1 MNAPATS
8 PATMVDV
15 ALVGYGPTGVALAN
29 MLGLYGLSVAIF
41 EREAEPAH
49 LPRAVHF
56 DGEVMRIFQSM
67 GLADALTPHVHIS
80 KGIKYFNTAGQLLLE
95 RKPAHEIGVH
105 GWANNFLFHQPDLEH
120 VLRQGVAR
128 FPAIRTSLCQDV
140 VEVIDAGDHVELRT
154 RDTTSGVE
162 ATHHARWV
170 VGCDG
175 GRSMV
180 RQAIGPHFEDFGLHQ
195 LWLVVDVLLSREIDL
210 PDATVQICDPARP
223 ITCVRGTGR
232 RRRWEIM
239 VMPGD
244 DPQTIDRP
252 DTVWQLLSPWLTPQ
266 DGELVRRALY
276 TFHSLI
282 AEKWRKNRLLIAGD
296 SAHQTPPF
304 LGQGLCA
311 GIRDAANLG
320 WKLASVVNGASE
332 DLLDTYQSE
341 RHAHVRA
348 FIQEAVRLGSIIQ
361 TTDPQVAAARDQAM
375 LRGGPEEMVNLS
387 PPLGPGLH
395 QGGRVAGTILAQPR
409 LSTGQLLDDAIG
421 KGFGLIG
428 AAPLDPP
435 LARCVADI
443 SGDLVSIVDEALA
456 PWLKEADARW
466 IVLRP
471 DRYVFGTANCPDELE
486 ELLRSLSVALET
498 RRQQHALEA

>member
-1 MNAPATS
+1 
-8 PATMVDV
+8 MVDV

-67 GLADALTPHVHIS
+67 GVADALAPHVHIS
-80 KGIKYFNTAGQLLLE
+80 KGIKYFNTEGQLLLE
-95 RKPAHEIGVH
+95 RKPAHEIGLH
-105 GWANNFLFHQPDLEH
+105 GWANNFLFHQPDLERI
-120 VLRQGVAR
+120 LRAGVAR
-128 FPAIRTSLCQDV
+128 FPSVRAYLNHDV
-140 VEVIDAGDHVELRT
+140 LQVVDRETHVELRT
-154 RDTTSGVE
+154 QETVSGTTS
-162 ATHHARWV
+162 THLARWV

-180 RQAIGPHFEDFGLHQ
+180 RQAIGPDFEDFGLHQ
-195 LWLVVDVLLSREIDL
+195 LWLVVDVLLSRDINL
-210 PDATVQICDPARP
+210 PDATVQFCDPARP

-244 DPQTIDRP
+244 DPQTIDRSEN
-252 DTVWQLLSPWLTPQ
+252 VWQLLSRWVTPQ

-282 AEKWRKNRLLIAGD
+282 AEKWRGNRLLIAGD

-320 WKLASVVNGASE
+320 WKLARVVNGASE
-332 DLLDTYQSE
+332 GLLDSYQSE

-348 FIQEAVRLGSIIQ
+348 YIQEAVRLGSIIQ
-361 TTDPQVAAARDQAM
+361 TTDPQVAAARDKA
-375 LRGGPEEMVNLS
+375 LLETGPEEMVNLS

-395 QGGRVAGTILAQPR
+395 QGKGVAGTILAQPR
-409 LSTGQLLDDAIG
+409 LSDGRLIDDVAGKNFALVGEAAIPPHLF
-421 KGFGLIG
+421 KSVEDIC
-428 AAPLDPP
+428 AA
-435 LARCVADI
+435 V
-443 SGDLVSIVDEALA
+443 GMVSIADAALA
-456 PWLKEADARW
+456 PWLAQAGARW

-471 DRYVFGTANCPDELE
+471 DRYVFGTANSPDELD
-486 ELLRSLSVALET
+486 ELVRSLPA
-498 RRQQHALEA
+498 ALEARTLQHVLN

>member
-140 VEVIDAGDHVELRT
+140 VEVIDAEDHVELRT

-252 DTVWQLLSPWLTPQ
+252 DTVWKLLSPWLTPQ

-320 WKLASVVNGASE
+320 WKLASVVNGAPE
-332 DLLDTYQSE
+332 GLLDTYQSE

-361 TTDPQVAAARDQAM
+361 TTDPQVAAARDLAM

-387 PPLGPGLH
+387 PSLGPGLH
-395 QGGRVAGTILAQPR
+395 QGSRVAGTILAQPR
-409 LSTGQLLDDAIG
+409 LSNGQLLDDAIG

-428 AAPLDPP
+428 DAPLDPH
-435 LARCVADI
+435 LFACVANL
-443 SGDLVSIVDEALA
+443 SADLVSIVDDALES
-456 PWLKEADARW
+456 WLKEAGARW

-471 DRYVFGTANCPDELE
+471 DRYVFGTAHRPDELE

-498 RRQQHALEA
+498 RRQQHALQA